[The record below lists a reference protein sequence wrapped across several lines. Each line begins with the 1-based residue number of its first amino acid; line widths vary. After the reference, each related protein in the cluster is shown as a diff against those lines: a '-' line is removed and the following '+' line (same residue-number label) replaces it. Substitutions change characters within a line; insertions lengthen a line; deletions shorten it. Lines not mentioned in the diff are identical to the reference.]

1 MPVFSHLHSHT
12 QYSLLDGQ
20 ASISALMKKAQAD
33 GMPAVALT
41 DHGNMFG
48 AFNFVAE
55 ANKYNVKPIVGCEF
69 YLVED
74 RHKKAFSREK
84 GEKDTRHHQLLLA
97 KDQAGYQ
104 NLAKLCS
111 LSYIEGVYS
120 KFPRIDKELVERYH
134 EGLIATSCCIG
145 AEVPQAIL
153 FRSEAEA
160 EAKLKWWLDL
170 FGDDYYIEIQRHG
183 LMNFDGTGKSQ
194 EDVNQVLLRLA
205 QKYNVKVICTN
216 DSHYVDQTDYEAHD
230 LLLCVNTGE
239 LQQVPVGDTRTN
251 YYTLLTGNGEVKYD
265 QLDHLRR
272 DHGRDETAQRYLR
285 RIDEELQKPKPQT
298 RFGFANDQFFF
309 KTQEQMNALFHDVP
323 ESVDNTNEIVDKIT
337 PPKLA
342 RDILLPNFPLPAG
355 FANADDY
362 LRDLTFKGAFSGPKP
377 RYSERTEEVEERLN
391 YELRIIQTMGF
402 AGYFL
407 ITQDFINHGRSV
419 GVAVGPGRG
428 SAAGSAVAYCV
439 GITNIDPIKYSL
451 LFERFLNPER
461 VSMPDI
467 DIDFDDVNRQKVI
480 DYVVGK
486 YGKNQVAQIITFGTM
501 AAKSSIKDVG
511 RAMDLKLPQV
521 NDLTKLVPDKPGTT
535 LAGAFAENQEL
546 DLIRRD
552 HSADNLK
559 GYVLRLATQL
569 EGSVRNTGIHAA
581 GVIIAPDDI
590 TNYIPVSTS
599 KESDL
604 LVTQFDGKVIESA
617 GMLKMDFLGLK
628 TLTIIVDA
636 LRLIERNH
644 GVKIDID
651 DIPLD
656 DEKTYALYQRG
667 DTIGTFQ
674 FESEGMRQYLKDLK
688 PTNIEDLIAMNALY
702 RPGPM
707 QFIPN
712 FINRK
717 HGREEIVYPH
727 ELLEPILK
735 HSQGICVTGDTLV
748 HDADTGARVR
758 IDELASRVGSFR
770 VQGVDADNNP
780 AVATATHFYDNGLRD
795 VVRVRLRDGS
805 AVTLTP
811 DHKVLTENGWQEV
824 GTLAPGS
831 FIGTPRR
838 LDVAAA
844 ADYDLNKLRT
854 LAYLLADGSLT
865 SGACCDFVSQ
875 SPALV
880 AAYSAATSASFDNL
894 HLSALQQVR
903 EVTRVSVK
911 VAEKAYYHEP
921 TTLLTWLRDLGLKT
935 QKGGLNSR
943 EKFVPEFVFGL
954 RQQCIAHFVAA
965 LWDCDGHVGEKICFY
980 KTISP
985 LLARDVQTLLLRL
998 GLRSVVYET
1007 RYRNAGDADETTAYQ
1022 ISTYQLREFDALVG
1036 PHLVEKRR
1044 QYGERSTP
1052 SPTDAVDR
1060 EIFVAELRRA
1070 WAGSDK
1076 ELMRTHGFDRQHLM
1090 PARRARNPR
1099 ISAALV
1105 APLTQVL
1112 ALPATER
1119 SLRVRWE
1126 EIISIEPAGKQ
1137 RVYDITVEGIHNFV
1151 GNNVLIHNCVYQE
1164 QIMQAAQI
1172 MAGYTLGG
1180 ADLLRRAMGKKDMK
1194 KMALEREKFV
1204 KGAADLHKIPAKKA
1218 SEVFDVMEKFAEYGF
1233 NRSHSA
1239 AYSVVAY
1246 QTGYLKANY
1255 PAEYMAAVLTN
1266 NMGDIKKVTFFI
1278 EEARKQGVAV
1288 LGPDVN
1294 ESLLKFNV
1302 NEKGQIRFGMAA
1314 VKGAGE
1320 LAVESMVEEREKTG
1334 PYRDV
1339 FDFAKRV
1346 NLRTV
1351 NKKTFESLAQA
1362 GAFDSFDK
1370 HRRLY
1375 LDAPSGD
1382 HNLIE
1387 KAMRLGQQHQAALDS
1402 SQHSLFGAAAFGA
1415 VAAPLP
1421 KVHEMEPWSKTEQL
1435 RREKEVVGFYLSG
1448 HPLDGFKLELEAYCT
1463 CGLDQVE
1470 DTKNKEMAVAGLIT
1484 NVAFK
1489 TTKTG
1494 QSFATFTLEDYES
1507 SISPALFR
1515 DDYTKYAPLINPRN
1529 YPNEQVPPM
1538 YVRLKQE
1545 LRRHTTD
1552 QWDMRILSMQPLG
1565 EIAEKMS
1572 KGVRV
1577 RLDLRTVTGPMLDR
1591 LQEAIDHAP
1600 GGKRLEIHFVEPHE
1614 HLSVE
1619 MFSRRYQVDPKPFIE
1634 KMRELDLEACSL
1646 L

>member
-20 ASISALMKKAQAD
+20 ASISKLMKKAQAD

-69 YLVED
+69 YLVDD
-74 RHKKAFSREK
+74 RHKKSFSKEK
-84 GEKDTRHHQLLLA
+84 GERDKRYHQLLLA
-97 KDQAGYQ
+97 KDQAGYH
-104 NLAKLCS
+104 NLSKLCS
-111 LSYIEGVYS
+111 MSFIEGVYS
-120 KFPRIDKELVERYH
+120 KFPRIDRELLERYH

-145 AEVPQAIL
+145 AEIPQTIL
-153 FRSEAEA
+153 FKTEAEA
-160 EAKLKWWLDL
+160 EEKLKWWLDM
-170 FGDDYYIEIQRHG
+170 FGEDYYIEIQRHG

-194 EDVNQVLLRLA
+194 EDVNQVLLGFA
-205 QKYNVKVICTN
+205 QKHGVKVICTN
-216 DSHYVDQTDYEAHD
+216 DSHYVDQTDYAAHD

-239 LQQVPVGDTRTN
+239 EQSIPVGDMRTN
-251 YYTLLTGNGEVKYD
+251 YYTLMTGAGEVKYD
-265 QLDHLRR
+265 LLDNLRR
-272 DHGRDETAQRYLR
+272 DHSRDERAQRQLR
-285 RIDEELQKPKPQT
+285 RIDEELQKPKPHT

-309 KTQEQMNALFHDVP
+309 KNQAQMNELFADVP

-337 PPKLA
+337 PPKLQ
-342 RDILLPNFPLPAG
+342 RDILLPNFPIPSQH
-355 FANADDY
+355 ADADAF
-362 LRDLTFKGAFSGPKP
+362 LRDLTYKGAFEGAKP
-377 RYSERTEEVEERLN
+377 RYSVRTPEIEERLD

-486 YGKNQVAQIITFGTM
+486 YGKTQVAQIITFGTM
-501 AAKSSIKDVG
+501 AAKSSIKDVA
-511 RAMDLKLPQV
+511 RALELPLPQT
-521 NDLTKLVPDKPGTT
+521 NDLTKMVPDKPGTT

-546 DLIRRD
+546 EYILRD
-552 HSADNLK
+552 ESPENLK
-559 GYVLRLATQL
+559 GQILRLAVQL

-590 TNYIPVSTS
+590 TKYIPVSTS
-599 KESDL
+599 KDSDL
-604 LVTQFDGKVIESA
+604 LITQFDGKVIESA

-628 TLTIIVDA
+628 TLTVIVDA
-636 LRLIERNH
+636 MNLIERNH

-717 HGREEIVYPH
+717 HGREEVVYPH
-727 ELLEPILK
+727 ELLKPILEY
-735 HSQGICVTGDTLV
+735 SQGI
-748 HDADTGARVR
+748 
-758 IDELASRVGSFR
+758 
-770 VQGVDADNNP
+770 
-780 AVATATHFYDNGLRD
+780 
-795 VVRVRLRDGS
+795 
-805 AVTLTP
+805 
-811 DHKVLTENGWQEV
+811 
-824 GTLAPGS
+824 
-831 FIGTPRR
+831 
-838 LDVAAA
+838 
-844 ADYDLNKLRT
+844 
-854 LAYLLADGSLT
+854 
-865 SGACCDFVSQ
+865 
-875 SPALV
+875 
-880 AAYSAATSASFDNL
+880 
-894 HLSALQQVR
+894 
-903 EVTRVSVK
+903 
-911 VAEKAYYHEP
+911 
-921 TTLLTWLRDLGLKT
+921 
-935 QKGGLNSR
+935 
-943 EKFVPEFVFGL
+943 
-954 RQQCIAHFVAA
+954 
-965 LWDCDGHVGEKICFY
+965 
-980 KTISP
+980 
-985 LLARDVQTLLLRL
+985 
-998 GLRSVVYET
+998 
-1007 RYRNAGDADETTAYQ
+1007 
-1022 ISTYQLREFDALVG
+1022 
-1036 PHLVEKRR
+1036 
-1044 QYGERSTP
+1044 
-1052 SPTDAVDR
+1052 
-1060 EIFVAELRRA
+1060 
-1070 WAGSDK
+1070 
-1076 ELMRTHGFDRQHLM
+1076 M
-1090 PARRARNPR
+1090 
-1099 ISAALV
+1099 
-1105 APLTQVL
+1105 
-1112 ALPATER
+1112 
-1119 SLRVRWE
+1119 
-1126 EIISIEPAGKQ
+1126 
-1137 RVYDITVEGIHNFV
+1137 
-1151 GNNVLIHNCVYQE
+1151 VYQE
-1164 QIMQAAQI
+1164 QIMQTAQI
-1172 MAGYTLGG
+1172 LAGYSLGG

-1194 KMALEREKFV
+1194 KMAMEREKFIEGS
-1204 KGAADLHKIPAKKA
+1204 KNLHGIVAKKA
-1218 SEVFDVMEKFAEYGF
+1218 NEVFDVMEKFAEYGF

-1278 EEARKQGVAV
+1278 EEARKQGVPV

-1302 NEKGQIRFGMAA
+1302 NQEGAIRFGMGA

-1320 LAVESMVEEREKTG
+1320 LAVESMVQEREKTG
-1334 PYRDV
+1334 PYSDV

-1362 GAFDSFDK
+1362 GAFDGFDK

-1375 LDAPSGD
+1375 LDAPAGD
-1382 HNLIE
+1382 QNLIE
-1387 KAMRLGQQHQAALDS
+1387 KAMRVGQQHAAAKES
-1402 SQHSLFGAAAFGA
+1402 AQHSLFGAGAFGA
-1415 VAAPLP
+1415 VAAPMP
-1421 KVHEMEPWSKTEQL
+1421 KIHEMEPWSKTEQL

-1448 HPLDGFKLELEAYCT
+1448 HPLDAYKLELDAYCT
-1463 CGLDQVE
+1463 CGLEKVDE
-1470 DTKNKEMAVAGLIT
+1470 IKNKEITVAGLIN
-1484 NVAFK
+1484 NVLFK

-1494 QSFATFTLEDYES
+1494 QPFCTFTLEDYET
-1507 SISPALFR
+1507 SINPALFR
-1515 DDYTKYAPLINPRN
+1515 DDYTKFAPLINPRN

-1538 YVRLKQE
+1538 YVKLKQE
-1545 LRRHTTD
+1545 LRRHTQD
-1552 QWDMRILSMQPLG
+1552 QWDLRILTMEPLADV
-1565 EIAEKMS
+1565 AEKRS

-1577 RLDLRTVTGPMLDR
+1577 RLDLRTITAPMLDR
-1591 LQEAIDHAP
+1591 LEEAIEHAP
-1600 GGKRLEIHFVEPHE
+1600 GSKRLEIQFVEPHE
-1614 HLSVE
+1614 HLAVD
-1619 MFSRRYQVDPKPFIE
+1619 MFSRRFQIEPKTFIE
-1634 KMRELDLEACSL
+1634 KMKELDMEVCTLI
-1646 L
+1646 